1 MIVSEATKLSERKR
15 RAVGRL
21 IVGFEGLEPSSEMLD
36 VLSGFTPAGAIL
48 FARNIESREQTLV
61 LAIVSCLHCGKMEK
75 HPGSV
80 SIKKAVE
87 CEELKSV
94 VGTDDEICRRVQGFS
109 HYKTSNSRFEYR
121 SSSLGVYR

>member
-36 VLSGFTPAGAIL
+36 VLSGFTPRERFCLLVIL
-48 FARNIESREQTLV
+48 SRENKPWP
-61 LAIVSCLHCGKMEK
+61 AIVSCLHCGKMEK
-75 HPGSV
+75 PHGSV

-94 VGTDDEICRRVQGFS
+94 VGRR
-109 HYKTSNSRFEYR
+109 
-121 SSSLGVYR
+121 